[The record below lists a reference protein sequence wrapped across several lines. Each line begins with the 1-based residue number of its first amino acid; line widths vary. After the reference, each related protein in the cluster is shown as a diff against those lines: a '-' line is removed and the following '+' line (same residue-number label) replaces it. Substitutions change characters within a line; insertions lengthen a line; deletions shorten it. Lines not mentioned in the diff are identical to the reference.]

1 MRKIKLFLSALAV
14 LMTTAAFAQNL
25 TVTGTITDASDGSP
39 IPFASVHVKGTMV
52 GASADVE
59 GKYAIDA
66 KSDATLVFSSVG
78 YHTVEVAVSGQKVVN
93 CVLNVDT
100 ETLDNAVVV
109 GYGSA
114 KKLGSLVG
122 SVSTVKSEALKNAP
136 SSSVLDNLQGQVAGL
151 SVMSS
156 GGVAG
161 DNNIS
166 MKLHGVGSLGS
177 SSTPLF
183 IIDGIQTT
191 ARSIMA
197 MNPNDI
203 QSVTVLKDASATS
216 IYGSRAANGVVYIT
230 TKTGSYNA
238 KSTITVRSQA
248 GISTLASLD
257 LYENMMSGDEL
268 KDFWVKSGLMTP
280 AQIRAT
286 YTDQG
291 FDANTKWYQYMQ
303 ELNTPQYQNDVTI
316 EGGGSKVAY
325 MVGASQYHQKGSTVG
340 NFYDKYSIRSNIQA
354 RPKDWFKFGMNL
366 GVNYDK
372 TQSNGNWGSAGSTAN
387 FTSGGL
393 SFLLNPLYP
402 VIDPE
407 TGEEYEIKYS
417 NGTYNP
423 HYYMSKMPDL
433 YHRYGFFGAFNFEIE
448 PIKNLKIA
456 SRSGID
462 GSFGIN
468 NYVRYPSYV
477 GAVGN
482 GSRFRSHTL
491 QYTASITNTIEYS
504 FDIADEHHFTVL
516 AGQEGVANRYD
527 YFQAYANGGIT
538 DDRLTNLQNGTQA
551 KYSVSESASASNFFS
566 LFGHADYSIMDKY
579 IIDATVRNDA
589 SSRFGKNNKNATFWS
604 VGAMWKIKNESF
616 LSNVNWINELNLK
629 ASYGTQ
635 GNASIGDYQHLAVVS
650 SLSSKYAEGSGM
662 AVGQPSNNALTWEQ
676 QGLLTVAIDGRLA
689 DMVDFGIEYYN
700 RTTTSMLMDVP
711 YSYTTGFPSLT
722 SNVGSLSNS
731 GLDLTLGVD
740 ILKTRDYW
748 FRVSTTFNYNRERIT
763 ELFNGLDR
771 WEIANTGIAY
781 VVGQPISYYAPIYA
795 GVDPEDGRNMWY
807 VPGENIDETTTVET
821 TKDFD
826 EATLTQNTGL
836 RRNAPII
843 GGFSI
848 GGGWKGLSLQ
858 ADFSYILGKTLINND
873 AFFFANPY
881 NFAGM
886 NQHKEV
892 ADFWTPENKDAKYP
906 NWAAGEVMQISDTH
920 IYEDASF
927 LRLKSLQVGYDLP
940 RRLLGN
946 QTVINGIKVSFVGR
960 NLFTATKYTGI
971 DPEIDSNLTLG
982 IPGNSKQ
989 FLFGLELK
997 F

>member
-1 MRKIKLFLSALAV
+1 M
-14 LMTTAAFAQNL
+14 
-25 TVTGTITDASDGSP
+25 
-39 IPFASVHVKGTMV
+39 
-52 GASADVE
+52 
-59 GKYAIDA
+59 
-66 KSDATLVFSSVG
+66 
-78 YHTVEVAVSGQKVVN
+78 
-93 CVLNVDT
+93 
-100 ETLDNAVVV
+100 
-109 GYGSA
+109 
-114 KKLGSLVG
+114 
-122 SVSTVKSEALKNAP
+122 
-136 SSSVLDNLQGQVAGL
+136 
-151 SVMSS
+151 
-156 GGVAG
+156 
-161 DNNIS
+161 
-166 MKLHGVGSLGS
+166 
-177 SSTPLF
+177 
-183 IIDGIQTT
+183 
-191 ARSIMA
+191 
-197 MNPNDI
+197 
-203 QSVTVLKDASATS
+203 
-216 IYGSRAANGVVYIT
+216 
-230 TKTGSYNA
+230 
-238 KSTITVRSQA
+238 
-248 GISTLASLD
+248 
-257 LYENMMSGDEL
+257 
-268 KDFWVKSGLMTP
+268 
-280 AQIRAT
+280 
-286 YTDQG
+286 
-291 FDANTKWYQYMQ
+291 
-303 ELNTPQYQNDVTI
+303 
-316 EGGGSKVAY
+316 
-325 MVGASQYHQKGSTVG
+325 
-340 NFYDKYSIRSNIQA
+340 
-354 RPKDWFKFGMNL
+354 
-366 GVNYDK
+366 
-372 TQSNGNWGSAGSTAN
+372 
-387 FTSGGL
+387 
-393 SFLLNPLYP
+393 NPLYP

-407 TGEEYEIKYS
+407 TGKEYEIKYS

-482 GSRFRSHTL
+482 GARFRSHTL
-491 QYTASITNTIEYS
+491 QYTASITNTIEYA

-538 DDRLTNLQNGTQA
+538 DDRLTNLQNGPQA

-616 LSNVNWINELNLK
+616 LSNVNWINELNFK

-771 WEIANTGIAY
+771 WEIANTGLAY
-781 VVGQPISYYAPIYA
+781 VVGKPVSFYAPIFA
-795 GVDPEDGRNMWY
+795 GIDPEDGCQMWY
-807 VPGENIDETTTVET
+807 LPGENKDVTTMDPERVTKQFDET
-821 TKDFD
+821 
-826 EATLTQNTGL
+826 TLTQNIGKRL
-836 RRNAPII
+836 NAPVN

-848 GGGWKGLSLQ
+848 MGGWRGIMLQ
-858 ADFSYILGKTLINND
+858 ADFSYVLGKTLLNND
-873 AFFFANPY
+873 MIFYANPASNLGY
-881 NFAGM
+881 NT
-886 NQHKEV
+886 HKMV
-892 ADFWTPENKDAKYP
+892 QDFWTPENTDAKFP
-906 NWAAGEVMQISDTH
+906 DWSKGQTMEFDTH
-920 IYEDASF
+920 LYENADF
-927 LRLKSLQVGYDLP
+927 LRLKNLQVAYDLP
-940 RRLLGN
+940 RRFLGN
-946 QTVINGIKVSFVGR
+946 QKVINGLKVSFTGR
-960 NLFTATKYTGI
+960 NLMPVTKFSGV
-971 DPEIDSNLTLG
+971 DPEVHGNLTRG
-982 IPGNSKQ
+982 RVGASKQ
-989 FLFGLELK
+989 FLFGLELT